1 MHLQIM
7 LNQQQFPYMP
17 LEGARVLF
25 NPPPALQPEPECVCV
40 YLENKEDGGDF
51 TTSKQNNL
59 NIYYW
64 AKKKNH

>member
-17 LEGARVLF
+17 LEGARVRF
-25 NPPPALQPEPECVCV
+25 NPAPALQPEPECVCV

-51 TTSKQNNL
+51 TTSKQNN
-59 NIYYW
+59 
-64 AKKKNH
+64 